1 MKYDHSLDA
10 SYNAMICYDFAM
22 IFRVLG
28 EICYDAMIFLHFAM
42 ICYDFVT
49 KCYDFFINT
58 MIFLKML

>member
-10 SYNAMICYDFAM
+10 SYNAM

-42 ICYDFVT
+42 ICYEFVT
-49 KCYDFFINT
+49 KCYDF
-58 MIFLKML
+58 L